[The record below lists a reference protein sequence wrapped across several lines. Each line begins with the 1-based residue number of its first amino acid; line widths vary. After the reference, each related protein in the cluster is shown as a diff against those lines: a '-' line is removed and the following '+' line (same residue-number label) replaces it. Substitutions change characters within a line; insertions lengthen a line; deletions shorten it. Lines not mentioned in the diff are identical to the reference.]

1 MSIQNFN
8 IQGLSDNEVT
18 KAREKYGKNQLNYKK
33 ENTIIDTLIRIV
45 KDPMLILLLVAASIY
60 FVSGSTG
67 DGIFLSFAIV
77 FQTSISLYQYSRSK
91 NAL

>member
-1 MSIQNFN
+1 MSIQNFS

-33 ENTIIDTLIRIV
+33 ENTIIDTLIRIL

-67 DGIFLSFAIV
+67 DGIFLSFANV
-77 FQTSISLYQYSRSK
+77 FQTSISLYQ
-91 NAL
+91 